1 MKFIFRNKKKDIEN
15 EFWKTEFTPDD
26 IVKLDRIQFP
36 IRIYTGMYK
45 RWKKPK
51 DNFTMVEV
59 GCKPHLNI
67 ICI

>member
-36 IRIYTGMYK
+36 IRIYTGM
-45 RWKKPK
+45 
-51 DNFTMVEV
+51 
-59 GCKPHLNI
+59 
-67 ICI
+67 